1 MHFKGDPNIPGMQ
14 IKITNDLNI
23 PGMKEDSND
32 SARLGSEPIFKKQSS
47 RSSADP
53 RSAQE
58 KLSRL
63 RGEIQNLDRV
73 LSDVKVFAAEY
84 ALDELVELN
93 ANSAAGR
100 AAKSTDYRSASRPQ
114 DWGKDIAKGSF
125 VYFVLCSQVNAIKIG
140 YTTNLKARLSALQ
153 TGNPQR
159 LKVLGWM
166 DGGKAQES
174 ATHQAFSGYHTGIGE
189 WFFFENELVDYV
201 LAVVRNQPNFVDP
214 EVWMKSKKG
223 THGFTQR
230 LNSIDA
236 SILKRSDE
244 SLSTG
249 VLAGDSTIDARLMLN
264 SSR

>member
-1 MHFKGDPNIPGMQ
+1 MPSSFDDDFNIPYMQLKNDPNLP
-14 IKITNDLNI
+14 K
-23 PGMKEDSND
+23 MKEDSND
-32 SARLGSEPIFKKQSS
+32 SARLGSEPSPKKQAS
-47 RSSADP
+47 RTSADP

-63 RGEIQNLDRV
+63 RGEIQSLDRV
-73 LSDVKVFAAEY
+73 LSNVKVFAAEY

-93 ANSAAGR
+93 ADSATES

-125 VYFVLCSQVNAIKIG
+125 VYFVLCSQVNAVKIG

-174 ATHQAFSGYHTGIGE
+174 AAHQAFSDYHTGLGE

-201 LAVVRNQPNFVDP
+201 LAVIRNQPNFVDP
-214 EVWMKSKKG
+214 VVWMKSKKN
-223 THGFTQR
+223 THGFTQL

-236 SILKRSDE
+236 SILERSDK

-249 VLAGDSTIDARLMLN
+249 VLAGDSTIDARLML
-264 SSR
+264 SGSR

>member
-32 SARLGSEPIFKKQSS
+32 SARLGSEPSPKKQAS
-47 RSSADP
+47 RTSTDP

-73 LSDVKVFAAEY
+73 LSDVKVLAAEY

-93 ANSAAGR
+93 ANS
-100 AAKSTDYRSASRPQ
+100 RSASRPQ

-174 ATHQAFSGYHTGIGE
+174 ATHQAFNGYHTGIGE

-230 LNSIDA
+230 LNSIDV
-236 SILKRSDE
+236 SILERSDE

-249 VLAGDSTIDARLMLN
+249 VLAGDSTVDARLMLN